1 MRAIPFVVTLVVLG
15 LASGARAQT
24 APTAADLK
32 RDGDAAMQSLHY
44 KEALKA
50 YDQAYALGHDPAVLY
65 NRARVQ
71 QGLGDF
77 PAALDSIEEFV
88 KVAPD
93 DLKQRVPHLAELVAD
108 IEAHVALVIVNCP
121 IEGATVMI
129 GGKVVGKTPLSAPI
143 RVGAGEVAVAVEAPR
158 HTTFHQDVT
167 APGGK
172 LTTVNATLAS
182 EITETPVTTPP
193 PVQPPE
199 RTERYVPAGWR
210 VAAYTTGTL
219 GILGIA
225 TGAVFGGLVASKT
238 SDSNPHCPAKAC
250 DAVGWAD
257 INDAKTFATVS
268 TISFIAGGV
277 LVATAAV
284 LFLVAPHA
292 TRKMAFVPLLGP
304 GFVGI
309 GGAL

>member
-1 MRAIPFVVTLVVLG
+1 MRSITFVVTLLVVG
-15 LASGARAQT
+15 LTSRANAQDT
-24 APTAADLK
+24 PTAADLK
-32 RDGDAAMQSLHY
+32 KQGDAAMQSLHY
-44 KEALKA
+44 QEALKA
-50 YDQAYALGHDPAVLY
+50 YEQAYALGHDPAVLY
-65 NRARVQ
+65 NRARVE

-88 KVAPD
+88 KTAPD

-121 IEGATVMI
+121 IDGAIVMI
-129 GGKVVGKTPLSAPI
+129 GGKAVGKTPLSAPI
-143 RVGAGEVAVAVEAPR
+143 RVAAGEVAIAVEAPK
-158 HTTFHQDVT
+158 HTPFHQDVN

-182 EITETPVTTPP
+182 EVSETPLAPP
-193 PVQPPE
+193 PVQPPPE

-210 VAAYTTGTL
+210 VAAYTTGAF
-219 GILGIA
+219 GIA
-225 TGAVFGGLVASKT
+225 GIAAGAVFGGLVASKT
-238 SDSNPHCPAKAC
+238 SDARPLCPAKAC

-277 LVATAAV
+277 LVAGSAV

-304 GFVGI
+304 GFLGI